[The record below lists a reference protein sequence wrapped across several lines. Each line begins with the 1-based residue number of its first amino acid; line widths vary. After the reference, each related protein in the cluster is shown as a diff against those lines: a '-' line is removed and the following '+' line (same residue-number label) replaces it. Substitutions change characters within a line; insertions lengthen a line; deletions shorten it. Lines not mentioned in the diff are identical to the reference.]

1 MAAAA
6 NCVVLSDDDSIND
19 PPSPALPR
27 LPSLRRGL
35 ARANLL
41 EVRRRLV
48 DHAAALFPEPNPPAP
63 APEVLAND
71 AGGPPPAPL
80 VKVGAH
86 PGDFPVDGNGRGDG
100 DAPPIEAPSPP
111 PSPGGSISSSDS
123 IWLATDHS
131 PFSPEGMRAWAHYN
145 QNSRFMNRLPPYF

>member
-6 NCVVLSDDDSIND
+6 RRAVLSDDDSIND
-19 PPSPALPR
+19 PPSPTPPR
-27 LPSLRRGL
+27 LPSPCRGR
-35 ARANLL
+35 ARANLS

-48 DHAAALFPEPNPPAP
+48 DHAAALFPEPDPPAP
-63 APEVLAND
+63 APEALAND

-80 VKVGAH
+80 AEVGAH
-86 PGDFPVDGNGRGDG
+86 PEDFPLDGNDCGDG

-123 IWLATDHS
+123 IWLAIDHS
-131 PFSPEGMRAWAHYN
+131 PFSSEGMRAWAHYN
-145 QNSRFMNRLPPYF
+145 QNSRFMNRPPPYF

>member
-1 MAAAA
+1 MTAAAGRA
-6 NCVVLSDDDSIND
+6 VLSDDDSIND
-19 PPSPALPR
+19 PPSPTPPR
-27 LPSLRRGL
+27 LPSPRRGR
-35 ARANLL
+35 ARANLS

-63 APEVLAND
+63 APEALAND
-71 AGGPPPAPL
+71 VGAPPPAPL
-80 VKVGAH
+80 AEVGTH
-86 PGDFPVDGNGRGDG
+86 PGDFPVDGNDRGDG

-131 PFSPEGMRAWAHYN
+131 PFSPKGMRAWGHYN